1 MGSAPNLNLKMSL
14 TPVDYVSRSIVHL
27 SRSSGSLGKAF
38 HLVSPHA
45 VPLSKLVHSIQAFG
59 YSIKQTD
66 YEQWQAQLLKVATN
80 QENALSPLLFLF
92 TEWVTGNSESYL
104 ETSALGSQS
113 FDCQNTL
120 AGLAQTDI
128 VCPLVDSRVINAYLS
143 YFNVKRPAAIAIR

>member
-1 MGSAPNLNLKMSL
+1 
-14 TPVDYVSRSIVHL
+14 
-27 SRSSGSLGKAF
+27 
-38 HLVSPHA
+38 

-59 YSIKQTD
+59 YSIKPTD